1 MVGNGSVLVYFLS
14 QHIPFPGPRT
24 LLCST
29 LYLQTSIWSTEQLS
43 VELLMRKEIE
53 ELARPQEQLLEV
65 HGWLGPDVWEGGG
78 NPQRSTKTSI
88 EGSSG
93 GHGQEGG
100 KEGQVYWLLCAVLI

>member
-1 MVGNGSVLVYFLS
+1 MGNGSVLVYFLS
-14 QHIPFPGPRT
+14 QHIPYPGPRT

-65 HGWLGPDVWEGGG
+65 HGWLGPDAWVEGE

-88 EGSSG
+88 KGSGG
-93 GHGQEGG
+93 GHGQENG
-100 KEGQVYWLLCAVLI
+100 KEGQPCWLLCALLT